1 MVHASMR
8 RVGGRAEHLVE
19 QLLSVLG
26 PGGTLCAYVDFRP
39 TDAVPFFDVER
50 SPAMED
56 HGVLAEVIR
65 CWPGAV
71 RSANPGASVA
81 AIGARAGWLC
91 AEHPLN
97 YGYGEGS
104 PFAKLVERDGEVLLL
119 GSDFDHVT
127 LVHHAEH
134 LATLPDKRVITSE
147 FACAPTGAVV
157 RIEEFD
163 TSEPVVA
170 GMPEDS
176 IGRIT
181 RAFVDAGLARRGQVG
196 GAQAFVLPARAFTR
210 FAVDWLESN
219 FGAGATSSRAP
230 TA

>member
-26 PGGTLCAYVDFRP
+26 PRGTLCAYVDFLP

-50 SPAMED
+50 SPAMDD

-65 CWPGAV
+65 RWPGAV

-81 AIGARAGWLC
+81 AIGAQAAWLC
-91 AEHPLN
+91 AGHPLN

-104 PFAKLVERDGEVLLL
+104 PFAKLVERDGKVLLL

-134 LATLPDKRVITSE
+134 LAELPNKRVITSDI
-147 FACAPTGAVV
+147 ACAPTGAVV

-176 IGRIT
+176 IARIT
-181 RAFVDAGLARRGQVG
+181 RAFIEAGHAVRGQVG
-196 GAQAFVLPARAFTR
+196 TAQAFVLPARPFTR

-219 FGAGATSSRAP
+219 FGRSATSSRAP